1 MTAET
6 PPKREGANFEETLR
20 GRRILVTGHT
30 GFTGSWAVH
39 WLRLL
44 GAEVHGFAL
53 EAPTRPNLF
62 EVSGAGARLANHVIG
77 DVRDYAATSGAVAAA
92 RPDAILH
99 LAAQPLVRRSYH
111 EPVETYAANVMGT
124 VNVLEAARRHRVPGA
139 VCITTD
145 KVYHNRE
152 WLYGYRETDRLG
164 GADPYSASKAC
175 AELVIASYRA
185 SMPSWE
191 GRMLIA
197 AARGG
202 NIIGGGDW
210 AEDRLIPDFARAAAA
225 NEAITL
231 RNPAATRPW
240 QHVLCLV
247 HGYLLLLAGVVEGRE
262 EVSDAWNLGPPASA
276 ALPVGAVVER
286 LRSRWSELT
295 VEIKPTHVHESQ
307 QLALDSGKAEK
318 RLGWKPAWS
327 VEEGIDRTAD
337 WYAAYGRDPAGAAD
351 MTLGQ
356 IDDYRRALSG

>member
-6 PPKREGANFEETLR
+6 HPNPKDISFEDTLR

-39 WLRLL
+39 WLHLL
-44 GAEVHGFAL
+44 GAEVHGFSL
-53 EAPTRPNLF
+53 KPPTTSNLF
-62 EVSGAGARLANHVIG
+62 AVSSADKRLASHRIG
-77 DVRDYAATSGAVAAA
+77 DVRDHAAMSDAVAAA
-92 RPDAILH
+92 RPHVILH
-99 LAAQPLVRRSYH
+99 LAAQPLVRRSYV

-124 VNVLEAARRHRVPGA
+124 VNVLEAARRHGVAGA

-185 SMPSWE
+185 SMPSW
-191 GRMLIA
+191 GQAMLIA

-225 NEAITL
+225 GKPILL

-262 EVSDAWNLGPPASA
+262 AVSDAWNLGPPGSA

-286 LRSRWSELT
+286 LRARWSGLT

-318 RLGWKPAWS
+318 LLGWRPAWS